1 MGRDR
6 PRRLWGRGGG
16 RLQLAA
22 VRSNAERECAA
33 GACPGADVPRG
44 RGCGAQSG
52 ARGGPGQG
60 AHGLRLRGRVGEGQP
75 RAPPRPALSPAHGS
89 GRRAATPCPYKG
101 GRRRGNERPPP
112 AAPRAPAPPPPAPM
126 ERGCQAGRSAG
137 PAASARA
144 RPRIRP
150 GRRPRPAARA
160 LGGERSRGRPRA
172 ALPTRLYRPDLR
184 GCGRA
189 RAASGTPGLRRALPP
204 PLPPRRPTCGQSFP
218 PRARGRA
225 RALGWRATKLAW
237 AAGPGHGPRVPT
249 GSPGLRTT
257 GPGRP
262 RPAPLA
268 RPRRPR
274 ARVGK
279 LAWNRPD
286 QFLPGARTG
295 RRKLPQNF
303 LLGVRPEPPERA
315 GCMRAG

>member
-1 MGRDR
+1 MCGGGVPGCRCPPGARLRGAARSTRKPRAGRARVKAAR
-6 PRRLWGRGGG
+6 PRGGG
-16 RLQLAA
+16 SAA
-22 VRSNAERECAA
+22 RPAPPSRRPTA
-33 GACPGADVPRG
+33 PG
-44 RGCGAQSG
+44 G
-52 ARGGPGQG
+52 ARLP
-60 AHGLRLRGRVGEGQP
+60 
-75 RAPPRPALSPAHGS
+75 
-89 GRRAATPCPYKG
+89 PCPYKG

-144 RPRIRP
+144 RPRLGPR
-150 GRRPRPAARA
+150 RRPRPAARA
-160 LGGERSRGRPRA
+160 LGGERSRDRPRA

-184 GCGRA
+184 DCGRA
-189 RAASGTPGLRRALPP
+189 RAASETPGLRRALPP
-204 PLPPRRPTCGQSFP
+204 PLPPRRPTCGQSFPP

-257 GPGRP
+257 GPERP